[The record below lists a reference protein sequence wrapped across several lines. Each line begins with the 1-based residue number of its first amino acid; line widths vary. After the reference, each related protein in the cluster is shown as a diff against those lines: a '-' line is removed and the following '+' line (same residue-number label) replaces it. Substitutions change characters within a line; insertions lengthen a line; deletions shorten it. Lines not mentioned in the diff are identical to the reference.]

1 MYAVIYLRIIILG
14 FTAKITLIGFDILPD
29 VHMSAVICRL
39 PNHVGDCCMTLPAL
53 HLLEESGFT
62 PVLVGKGWG
71 KALFSGMGW
80 RYEAISG
87 KTFKDVETIRSVK
100 NSLPKDSRA
109 LLFPNSLGSALS
121 FRLAGIKPTGFPTDG
136 RGILLD
142 ERIPEPPVTHEVKR
156 FFELT
161 HSSIRSWGAVPKF
174 NESPESLNLK
184 LSSEHE
190 AIAEAIVDEH
200 SLEKFAILAPV
211 AKGLHHGKCKEWPH
225 FNELAVMLKKSGTT
239 PVVIPTPD
247 EEAQAKKTCP
257 EALFLSPVNLGVF
270 AALCKRAEIV
280 VANDSGVSHV
290 AAAVGANQLTLIGVT
305 DIERTSP
312 WSPKAVVLGENGRW
326 PTLKEATDVV
336 FKQR

>member
-1 MYAVIYLRIIILG
+1 MI
-14 FTAKITLIGFDILPD
+14 FLPD

-87 KTFKDVETIRSVK
+87 KTFKDVETIRSLRA
-100 NSLPKDSRA
+100 SLPDDSRA
-109 LLFPNSLGSALS
+109 LLFPNSLGSALT
-121 FRLAGIKPTGFPTDG
+121 FRLGGIKPSGFATDA
-136 RGILLD
+136 RGFLLD

-156 FFELT
+156 FFDLT
-161 HSSIRSWGAVPKF
+161 HSAIKAWGSVPKF
-174 NESPESLNLK
+174 DECPSYLNLNLSPEHEKTAEEIISKYSL
-184 LSSEHE
+184 
-190 AIAEAIVDEH
+190 D
-200 SLEKFAILAPV
+200 KFALLAPV

-225 FNELAVMLKKSGTT
+225 FNQLAAMLKNSGMT

-247 EEAQAKKTCP
+247 EEAQARKACP
-257 EALFLSPVNLGVF
+257 DALFLSPVNLGVF
-270 AALCKRAEIV
+270 ATLCRRAEIV

-312 WSPKAVVLGENGRW
+312 WSTKAVVLGENGRW
-326 PTLKEATDVV
+326 PTLKEVADVV
-336 FKQR
+336 FNQR

>member
-1 MYAVIYLRIIILG
+1 
-14 FTAKITLIGFDILPD
+14 
-29 VHMSAVICRL
+29 MSAVICRL

-87 KTFKDVETIRSVK
+87 KTFKDVETIRSLRA
-100 NSLPKDSRA
+100 SLPDDSRA
-109 LLFPNSLGSALS
+109 LLFPNSLGSALT
-121 FRLAGIKPTGFPTDG
+121 FRLGGIKPSGFATDA
-136 RGILLD
+136 RGFLLD

-161 HSSIRSWGAVPKF
+161 RASIKAWGAVPKF
-174 NESPESLNLK
+174 NECPASLNLK
-184 LSSEHE
+184 LSPEHE
-190 AIAEAIVDEH
+190 KLAEAIVAQH
-200 SLEKFAILAPV
+200 SLEKFALLAPV

-225 FNELAVMLKKSGTT
+225 FNQLASMLKNSGTT

-247 EEAQAKKTCP
+247 EEAQARKACP
-257 EALFLSPVNLGVF
+257 DALFLSPVNLGVF
-270 AALCKRAEIV
+270 AALCRRAEIV

-312 WSPKAVVLGENGRW
+312 WSTKAVVLGENGRW
-326 PTLKEATDVV
+326 PTQKEAADVV
-336 FKQR
+336 FNQR

>member
-1 MYAVIYLRIIILG
+1 MI
-14 FTAKITLIGFDILPD
+14 FLPD

-87 KTFKDVETIRSVK
+87 KTFKDVETIRSLK
-100 NSLPKDSRA
+100 ASLPDNHRA

-121 FRLAGIKPTGFPTDG
+121 FRLAGIKPAGFATDA
-136 RGILLD
+136 RGFLLG

-156 FFELT
+156 FFDLT
-161 HSSIRSWGAVPKF
+161 HSALKAWGVVPKF
-174 NESPESLNLK
+174 DKCPSSLNLTI
-184 LSSEHE
+184 SPEHE
-190 AIAEAIVDEH
+190 KAAEEIVARH
-200 SLEKFAILAPV
+200 SLEKFALLAPV

-225 FNELAVMLKKSGTT
+225 FNELARMLKTSGTI
-239 PVVIPTPD
+239 PVVIPTLD
-247 EEAQAKKTCP
+247 EEAQARKACP
-257 EALFLSPVNLGVF
+257 EALFLSPVNLDVF
-270 AALCKRAEIV
+270 AALCRRAEIV

-290 AAAVGANQLTLIGVT
+290 AAAVGAHQLTLIGVT

-312 WSPKAVVLGENGRW
+312 WSTKAVVLGENGRW
-326 PTLKEATDVV
+326 PTLKEAADIV
-336 FKQR
+336 FNQR